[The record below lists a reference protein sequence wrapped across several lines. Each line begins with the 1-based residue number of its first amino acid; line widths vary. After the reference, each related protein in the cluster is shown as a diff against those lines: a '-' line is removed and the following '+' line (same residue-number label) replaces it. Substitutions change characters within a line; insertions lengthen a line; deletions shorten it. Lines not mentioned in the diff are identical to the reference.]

1 MGDNRTIHFVS
12 LGCAKN
18 RVDTEVML
26 GVSDQ
31 SGFELVEDPAEA
43 EVIVINTCG
52 FIGPAKEESIDTIL
66 EMSAHKESGTCDKLV
81 VAGPPDLREKESEIL
96 AYKND
101 KEALETFMGEKG
113 IFLRVLSVKNG
124 QVLSEGPLDA
134 MPVFDGMSAAQ
145 GRIFVSLKNGQLQC
159 WQ

>member
-1 MGDNRTIHFVS
+1 MGEPRTIHFVS

-31 SGFELVEDPAEA
+31 SGFEVVQDPAEA

-52 FIGPAKEESIDTIL
+52 FIGPAKEESINTIL

-81 VAGPPDLREKESEIL
+81 VAGC
-96 AYKND
+96 
-101 KEALETFMGEKG
+101 
-113 IFLRVLSVKNG
+113 LS
-124 QVLSEGPLDA
+124 QRYP
-134 MPVFDGMSAAQ
+134 
-145 GRIFVSLKNGQLQC
+145 
-159 WQ
+159 